1 MFSQNSL
8 PMATHVFSSTW
19 TVHAWFATR
28 VAVDRSKLL
37 RLRSTPRASPAPTTA
52 RAADGGA
59 NARRAGKA
67 FWLEMSDAAGR
78 PTAARGATPEIS
90 DAAGRATA
98 PAADGGANARRAGKA
113 CWLERSDAAGRPT
126 VARGATPDIRDA
138 AGRAMGARVA
148 TPETSD
154 AAGRAAV
161 GRVAT
166 PLSMDLETRPGAATL
181 NLSKPKFTPP

>member
-19 TVHAWFATR
+19 TVDARFATR

-37 RLRSTPRASPAPTTA
+37 KLRSTPRASPAPTTA

-59 NARRAGKA
+59 NARRAAKA
-67 FWLEMSDAAGR
+67 CWLEMSDAAGR
-78 PTAARGATPEIS
+78 PTVARGATPEISDAAGRAAVARGATPEIS

-113 CWLERSDAAGRPT
+113 CWLEMSDAAGRPT
-126 VARGATPDIRDA
+126 VAR
-138 AGRAMGARVA
+138 
-148 TPETSD
+148 
-154 AAGRAAV
+154 
-161 GRVAT
+161 
-166 PLSMDLETRPGAATL
+166 
-181 NLSKPKFTPP
+181 